1 MDTAFS
7 PYKPER
13 FRSIAAKI
21 DEGGFCVRA
30 VDHVLG
36 LTPFCI
42 LIMFFLVIMLC

>member
-1 MDTAFS
+1 MDTAYS
-7 PYKPER
+7 PYKSER

-42 LIMFFLVIMLC
+42 LLIVFLILMFL